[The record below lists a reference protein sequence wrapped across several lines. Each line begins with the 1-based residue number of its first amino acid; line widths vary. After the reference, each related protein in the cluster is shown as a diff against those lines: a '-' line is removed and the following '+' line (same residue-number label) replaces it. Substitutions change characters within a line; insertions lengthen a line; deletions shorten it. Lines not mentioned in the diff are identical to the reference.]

1 MLALVFTYGAFF
13 ATLVIITQWLQSSLG
28 YTATRPGYAMAWNG
42 VAAVFMAPV
51 AAILS
56 QKMDPRILV
65 SGGILWLAATSLIR
79 VVWWTSGADF
89 WTLALPQLIQ
99 GAGMPF
105 FFVPLTT
112 LALGAVNQN
121 EVASAA
127 GLMNFLR
134 TMSGAVATAI
144 GVTMWENGAQTTRDT
159 LTGVLNGTGATM
171 QSLQSRG
178 FSVEQSRQFV
188 SQLVDGQAIAITTI
202 NLFELFAA
210 LFVGA
215 ALIIWLAPKPKHAVA
230 LGEAH

>member
-1 MLALVFTYGAFF
+1 
-13 ATLVIITQWLQSSLG
+13 
-28 YTATRPGYAMAWNG
+28 
-42 VAAVFMAPV
+42 
-51 AAILS
+51 
-56 QKMDPRILV
+56 
-65 SGGILWLAATSLIR
+65 
-79 VVWWTSGADF
+79 
-89 WTLALPQLIQ
+89 
-99 GAGMPF
+99 
-105 FFVPLTT
+105 
-112 LALGAVNQN
+112 
-121 EVASAA
+121 
-127 GLMNFLR
+127 
-134 TMSGAVATAI
+134 MSGAVATAI

>member
-1 MLALVFTYGAFF
+1 
-13 ATLVIITQWLQSSLG
+13 
-28 YTATRPGYAMAWNG
+28 
-42 VAAVFMAPV
+42 
-51 AAILS
+51 
-56 QKMDPRILV
+56 
-65 SGGILWLAATSLIR
+65 
-79 VVWWTSGADF
+79 
-89 WTLALPQLIQ
+89 
-99 GAGMPF
+99 MPF

-159 LTGVLNGTGATM
+159 LTGVLNGTGSTM

-215 ALIIWLAPKPKHAVA
+215 ALKNRRAHERKLGDA
-230 LGEAH
+230 LGDANYYNIPCFISHRRIRPEASRAATPVPGLLLMPRIGRAAASASASKTECPTHFRTGSTARRTARCRGSPGSARRSLRRRSGPDR